1 MTAGRHR
8 PPQACLRPNRI
19 RALVA
24 VVLAAA
30 AVAPVA
36 AEAPATRFRDATPGS
51 GIAFE
56 SGMRGID
63 GFAFVDLMA
72 RTSAAA
78 GDYDGDGDVDLFI
91 VRGDIGPNLLYRNDG
106 GLRFTEVASAAG
118 LAFTRPPADN
128 YRHAGPTFADID
140 GDGDLDLFVG
150 GLQGDPSRLYRND
163 GDGTFTDVTRHSG
176 LDAMSS
182 EQTFSAA
189 FGDYDLDGDLDLAL
203 AHWGTARPA
212 ILYVREASA
221 RRLFT
226 EHLWR
231 NDSDAQGIRFTRVS
245 DAAGIAATILTLP
258 DPEEPFPD
266 GHPSLGRDWTFTPTF
281 ARIDGDRY
289 PDLLFVADFNRS
301 QVFLNNRDGTFRN
314 VTDPAVLIDDHGMG
328 SAVADFDNDGDLD
341 WFVTSVYYGGP
352 GETPDPFRG
361 NRLYR
366 NDGGVFADAT
376 DAAGVV
382 DGGWGWAACAID
394 FDNDGNL
401 DIYHTNG
408 WISLGSY
415 EADYTAD
422 RSRAFVGRGDG
433 TFTDRA
439 AALGL
444 DDSEFGRGAV
454 CADFDNDGD
463 VDILLLHESATLW
476 ENLTA
481 DANYLRVL
489 LRGAPPNTEAVGA
502 RISVTTATAAGTRT
516 RMRELTLGSNYLS
529 QNPLLQVFGL
539 GAATECDVEV
549 EWPDGRRTSLRG
561 VSAGQ
566 TLHLTHPALL

>member
-1 MTAGRHR
+1 M
-8 PPQACLRPNRI
+8 
-19 RALVA
+19 
-24 VVLAAA
+24 
-30 AVAPVA
+30 PVA
-36 AEAPATRFRDATPGS
+36 ADEPLTRFRDATAES

-63 GFAFVDLMA
+63 GFPFVDLMA

-78 GDYDGDGDVDLFI
+78 GDYDNDGDVDLFI

-106 GLRFTEVASAAG
+106 GLRFTEVAAAAG
-118 LAFTRPPADN
+118 LAFTRPPAGN

-140 GDGDLDLFVG
+140 GDGHLDLFVG
-150 GLQGDPSRLYRND
+150 GLQGDPSRLYRNN

-176 LDAMSS
+176 LDAMSA

-203 AHWGTARPA
+203 AHWGTARPGV
-212 ILYVREASA
+212 LHVRETS
-221 RRLFT
+221 RGLFT

-245 DAAGIAATILTLP
+245 AAAGIAATILTLP

-266 GHPSLGRDWTFTPTF
+266 GHPSLSRDWTFTPTF

-289 PDLLFVADFNRS
+289 PDLLFAADFNRS

-314 VTDPAVLIDDHGMG
+314 ATDPGVLIDDHGMG
-328 SAVADFDNDGDLD
+328 SAVADFDNDGDPRLVRD
-341 WFVTSVYYGGP
+341 QRVLRRAGRDPGP
-352 GETPDPFRG
+352 VPRQPPVPQRRRRVRRRHRPG
-361 NRLYR
+361 
-366 NDGGVFADAT
+366 
-376 DAAGVV
+376 AGVV

-415 EADYTAD
+415 DADYTAD
-422 RSRAFVGRGDG
+422 RSRAFVGYGDG

-476 ENLTA
+476 ENLTT
-481 DANYLRVL
+481 DANYLRIL

-502 RISVTTATAAGTRT
+502 RISVTTATAAGPRT

-539 GAATECDVEV
+539 GPATECDIEV
-549 EWPDGRRTSLRG
+549 EWPDGRRTVLRA

-566 TLHLTHPALL
+566 TLHLTHPALH

>member
-1 MTAGRHR
+1 MTTGRQR
-8 PPQACLRPNRI
+8 PPQASPRPTCI
-19 RALVA
+19 RVLVA

-30 AVAPVA
+30 ATMPGA
-36 AEAPATRFRDATPGS
+36 ADEPATRFRDATPES

-63 GFAFVDLMA
+63 GFPFVDLMA

-78 GDYDGDGDVDLFI
+78 GDYDNDGDIDLFI

-106 GLRFTEVASAAG
+106 GLRFTEVAAAAG
-118 LAFTRPPADN
+118 LAFTRPPSGN

-140 GDGDLDLFVG
+140 GDRDLDLFVG
-150 GLQGDPSRLYRND
+150 GLQGDPSRLFRNN

-176 LDAMSS
+176 IETMGA

-203 AHWGTARPA
+203 AHWGTARPGVLDA
-212 ILYVREASA
+212 RETS
-221 RRLFT
+221 RSLFT
-226 EHLWR
+226 ENLWR
-231 NDSDAQGIRFTRVS
+231 NDSDVQGIRFSRAS
-245 DAAGIAATILTLP
+245 AAAGIAATILTLP
-258 DPEEPFPD
+258 DPEEPFSD
-266 GHPSLGRDWTFTPTF
+266 GHPSRSRDWTFTPTF

-289 PDLLFVADFNRS
+289 PDLLFTADFNRS

-314 VTDPAVLIDDHGMG
+314 VTDPSVLIDDHGMG
-328 SAVADFDNDGDLD
+328 SAVADFDADGDLD

-352 GETPDPFRG
+352 DATPDPFRG

-366 NDGGVFADAT
+366 NDGGVFVDAT
-376 DAAGVV
+376 DTAGVV

-408 WISLGSY
+408 WISLGGY

-422 RSRAFVGRGDG
+422 RSRAFVNHGDG

-444 DDSEFGRGAV
+444 DDSAFGRAAV

-463 VDILLLHESATLW
+463 VDILQLHESATLW
-476 ENLTA
+476 ENLTT
-481 DANYLRVL
+481 DANYLRIL

-502 RISVTTATAAGTRT
+502 RISVTTATAAGPRT

-539 GAATECDVEV
+539 GAATECDVDV
-549 EWPDGRRTSLRG
+549 EWPDGRHTSLRG
-561 VSAGQ
+561 VAAGR
-566 TLHLTHPALL
+566 TLQLTHPALR